1 MLIRNTQKKQEAQR
15 YQKGCCLFKSSF
27 LKPLSQLEPDLVG
40 MFFGCSSIKFMFF
53 WLVEST
59 QMKQEIQRC
68 QKGCCQYTVQT
79 CIPFTI
85 ENYMSHQLLQI
96 RDMTLIMKGPSWSWS
111 WWYGSWIY
119 NYICNQCL
127 SPLTLWVWSPLSRGE
142 LNTKL
147 CDKKVGQWLEASQWF
162 SSGYSFGSTI

>member
-1 MLIRNTQKKQEAQR
+1 MLIRNTQKKQEAQS

-27 LKPLSQLEPDLVG
+27 LKPLSQLELDLVG
-40 MFFGCSSIKFMFF
+40 MFFGCSSKKFMFF

-85 ENYMSHQLLQI
+85 ENYMNHQLLQI
-96 RDMTLIMKGPSWSWS
+96 RDMTHG
-111 WWYGSWIY
+111 
-119 NYICNQCL
+119 CL
-127 SPLTLWVWSPLSRGE
+127 MPLSWRGRHGHGHGHMQS
-142 LNTKL
+142 LPITTNVVSLKP
-147 CDKKVGQWLEASQWF
+147 SQSRWTQ
-162 SSGYSFGSTI
+162 YKIMW

>member
-1 MLIRNTQKKQEAQR
+1 MIHIILYSKRYTGLNSIFLLIRNTQKKQEAQR

-27 LKPLSQLEPDLVG
+27 LKPLSQLELDLVG
-40 MFFGCSSIKFMFF
+40 MFFGCSSKKFMFF

-85 ENYMSHQLLQI
+85 ENYMNHQLLQI
-96 RDMTLIMKGPSWSWS
+96 RDMTHGCLINRQHPF
-111 WWYGSWIY
+111 WYLWASCFFCVFLI
-119 NYICNQCL
+119 NKKKTI
-127 SPLTLWVWSPLSRGE
+127 LTV
-142 LNTKL
+142 
-147 CDKKVGQWLEASQWF
+147 
-162 SSGYSFGSTI
+162 